1 MRRGKRSVFG
11 ETGSGDVTCSTPAWY
26 PGALAALPLLGA
38 CLTSPNV
45 LAQTAMPANSTAS
58 SNAPQPQSPA
68 NVAGAVGTT
77 PAGNGDTPPTIERTP
92 RSPPPESP
100 AQGNGAGNVGDA
112 RAGGLDLGG
121 GAPPQKPAGDG
132 SAAPQELYLD
142 VTINGEATGL
152 IARFVSRAGRLSASG
167 RDLRDLGILTDRLGL
182 TAQPDVPL
190 DSLTGLRYTF
200 DAARQSVALQVPD
213 ALRQPSTLNAR
224 SVAAPSTAT
233 SQRGLVINYDLYS
246 QTTPQWRTS
255 MLDEFRYFAPTGVFS
270 LTGILDVGRS
280 QTRFTRYDTSWTRS
294 KQDTLSTLLVG
305 DTLSSSLGWSRS
317 LRMGGVQWRS
327 NFALRPDL
335 ITYPIPSLRG
345 TTAVPSSVDLYINDI
360 RQFSSQVPTGPFVLN
375 QVPGIS
381 GAGVATVVTRDALG
395 RTIST
400 SVPLYVDTRLLAAG
414 LTSYSV
420 EAGFLRRNYGLSS
433 FDYDARPVI
442 SQTTAYGYTS
452 EITLN
457 SHAELMP
464 GQGVLGA
471 GGLVRLGQAG
481 VFNGALAV
489 SAGKYAGQ
497 QIDLGY
503 QLIRQNFSVNAETI
517 RTLGNYGDTAAR
529 EGDIVPTA
537 QDRATVSLPFL
548 KRQSM
553 ALSYIG
559 LRQRSGPSSRIG
571 SLSYVVSVGTV
582 GSINLSLFK
591 DFGDQPSNGF
601 FVSMNFGLGSSR
613 SGGSGTSINAT
624 AGRQNGV
631 DSYNVSATRPS
642 DYAGGFG
649 WAVQHGHAGTLGYD
663 QGQVS
668 YIGNAG
674 EVTAVAQS
682 FQGHVNTS
690 LDLQGAIA
698 LMDGAVLLSRRID
711 DAFALVSTDGVKGIP
726 VLHQNRVIGETN
738 SRGLLLIPDLNAY
751 QHNQVSIDAM
761 KLPADAQVSSTAI
774 DLVPESR
781 AGVLGHFGI
790 GRYDAASIT
799 LIDENRLPLAPG
811 LRVINLSTG
820 KETIV
825 GYDGQ
830 TFVDGLQ
837 ASNRL
842 RITDGQRSCE
852 VRFDYARAPDGA
864 LQTIGPL
871 VCAGGVGATSRA
883 GLPTGAQADKQ
894 DDSPAVRTITPRREG
909 ASGASGAR
917 GAIP

>member
-1 MRRGKRSVFG
+1 
-11 ETGSGDVTCSTPAWY
+11 
-26 PGALAALPLLGA
+26 
-38 CLTSPNV
+38 
-45 LAQTAMPANSTAS
+45 MPA
-58 SNAPQPQSPA
+58 SPS
-68 NVAGAVGTT
+68 TT
-77 PAGNGDTPPTIERTP
+77 PASVAPTNTV
-92 RSPPPESP
+92 S
-100 AQGNGAGNVGDA
+100 VGG
-112 RAGGLDLGG
+112 RATTSGGGLDLGG
-121 GAPPQKPAGDG
+121 GTAPSTSTEDG
-132 SAAPQELYLD
+132 SVTPQELYLD
-142 VTINGEATGL
+142 VTIDGEATGL
-152 IARFVSRAGRLSASG
+152 IARFVSRNGKLSASG

-182 TAQPDVPL
+182 TALPDVPL
-190 DSLTGLRYTF
+190 ERLPGLRYTF
-200 DAARQSVALQVPD
+200 DPARQSVSLQVPD
-213 ALRQPSTLNAR
+213 ALRQPNTLNAR
-224 SVAAPSTAT
+224 ATAAPPTAT
-233 SQRGLVINYDLYS
+233 SQRGLILNYDIYS

-255 MLDEFRYFAPTGVFS
+255 MSNELRYFAPSGVFS
-270 LTGILDVGRS
+270 LTGILDVDRVTS
-280 QTRFTRYDTSWTRS
+280 RATRYDTSWTRS
-294 KQDTLSTLLVG
+294 KQDTLSTLLIG

-317 LRMGGVQWRS
+317 LRMGGIQWRR

-395 RTIST
+395 RSIST

-433 FDYDARPVI
+433 FDYDPRPVI

-457 SHAELMP
+457 SHGELTT
-464 GQGVLGA
+464 GQGTLGA
-471 GGLVRLGQAG
+471 GALVRLGQAG
-481 VFNGALAV
+481 VLNGALAF

-503 QLIRQNFSVNAETI
+503 QLIRQNFSINAETI

-548 KRQSM
+548 KRQSI

-559 LRQRSGPSSRIG
+559 LKQRTGPSSQIA
-571 SLSYVVSVGTV
+571 SLSYVLSIGTL
-582 GSINLSLFK
+582 GSINLSLFR
-591 DFGDQPSNGF
+591 DFGDQPTNGF
-601 FVSMNFGLGSSR
+601 FISMNVGLGSSR
-613 SGGSGTSINAT
+613 SGGSGTSISTT
-624 AGRQNGV
+624 AGRQNGAN
-631 DSYNVSATRPS
+631 SYNISATRPS

-649 WAVQHGHAGTLGYD
+649 YAVQHGHAGTIGYD

-668 YIGNAG
+668 YIGNTG
-674 EVTAVAQS
+674 EATLVAQS
-682 FQGHVNTS
+682 FQGQVNTS
-690 LDLQGAIA
+690 LDLQGAA
-698 LMDGAVLLSRRID
+698 VLMDGAVLLSRRID
-711 DAFALVSTDGVKGIP
+711 DAFALVSTDGVKDIP

-738 SRGLLLIPDLNAY
+738 RRGLLLIPDLNAY

-761 KLPADAQVSSTAI
+761 KLPADARVSSTSI

-799 LIDENRLPLAPG
+799 LIDENRLALAPG
-811 LRVINLSTG
+811 LRVINVATG
-820 KETIV
+820 AETIV

-837 ASNRL
+837 ASNHL
-842 RITDGQRSCE
+842 RITDGQRSCD
-852 VRFDYARAPDGA
+852 VRFDYQRAPDGA

-871 VCAGGVGATSRA
+871 VCSGGVGASARA
-883 GLPTGAQADKQ
+883 GLPSSAQADKQ
-894 DDSPAVRTITPRREG
+894 DDSPAVRTMTPRRDLPDRP
-909 ASGASGAR
+909 R
-917 GAIP
+917 GAAP